1 MCKEHEE
8 EEKMTT
14 TKTFK
19 GNGADK
25 ILAEK
30 IIKKLLKQ
38 VIYHGKCHG
47 ISVLMLTLTQVRNH
61 SV

>member
-1 MCKEHEE
+1 MYVQIARGGR
-8 EEKMTT
+8 KMTT

-30 IIKKLLKQ
+30 IIKKVTETGQ
-38 VIYHGKCHG
+38 
-47 ISVLMLTLTQVRNH
+47 
-61 SV
+61 

>member
-1 MCKEHEE
+1 
-8 EEKMTT
+8 MTT

-30 IIKKLLKQ
+30 IIAK
-38 VIYHGKCHG
+38 VTETNTYHGKNHG
-47 ISVLMLTLTQVRNH
+47 IDVSMLILTQVRNH